1 MDKQARVLVS
11 ALTVAAYALIMFTA
25 SGFFYSSYQETM
37 AACSR
42 FSLADCRANDAVYV
56 SLVSLKIGTGV
67 FFLIGTFTWM
77 IASYL
82 GIRWVKMRAT
92 VSLP

>member
-1 MDKQARVLVS
+1 MDKQARILVS

-25 SGFFYSSYQETM
+25 SGFFYSNYQDTL

-42 FSLADCRANDAVYV
+42 FASEDCRANDAVYV

-82 GIRWVKMRAT
+82 GIRFAKMRVS